1 MFRRFLPFLTI
12 LLVSASVPALAAVP
26 PSTINLSVEATTA
39 DIGAIVNKSLP
50 AQLYKG
56 EGGLGTSVTVVRT
69 GPAVVTAADNFIH
82 LALPVQLTFSYAM
95 YESRPLRGEL
105 RFKARL
111 AVTPDWR
118 LKTELYYTGLS
129 DNLADSFSI
138 GPISLKPKSTVEA
151 LAQPVQRLLAP
162 IVDAKVN
169 DAVKLRERVA
179 PVWQQAFTPVL
190 VSKEFGAW
198 LRLTPDRIVMSPLLA
213 ANNRLRLSIGLITG
227 AEVTVGPRPEA
238 ALARPLPPL
247 QQVPSFDRRFNV
259 HLAADIVYDQLVAA
273 LKPVLLDKTFG
284 TERKVTVKGFSLRG
298 EEGRL
303 KVVLATTGDFDGEL
317 TLLAKPVHNVQTN
330 RLTFE
335 EVDFDT
341 RNAGWLTTTGSWLF
355 SSAIRETIKSK
366 LDAAVVERLETAR
379 LKASTALSSV
389 QAGDHV
395 KLTGAVTALSLGD
408 VAVLADRM
416 TVQVVTQ
423 GETSVSLK

>member
-1 MFRRFLPFLTI
+1 
-12 LLVSASVPALAAVP
+12 
-26 PSTINLSVEATTA
+26 
-39 DIGAIVNKSLP
+39 
-50 AQLYKG
+50 
-56 EGGLGTSVTVVRT
+56 
-69 GPAVVTAADNFIH
+69 
-82 LALPVQLTFSYAM
+82 VQLTFSYAM